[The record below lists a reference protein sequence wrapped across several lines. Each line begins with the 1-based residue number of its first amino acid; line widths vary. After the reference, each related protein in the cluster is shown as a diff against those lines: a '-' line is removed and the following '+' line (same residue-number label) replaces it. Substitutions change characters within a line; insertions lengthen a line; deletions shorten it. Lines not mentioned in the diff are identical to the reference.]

1 MKKISSFFAVLCT
14 AFLLNACDTQAE
26 QDEFADRASLPPSGY
41 TQTTLDGEIVSVD
54 EDDWRTAPVYGPSVV
69 VDPAYPNPFSEGFLY
84 VPVYVRFSDSIRG
97 GLALRA
103 YNNTGRL
110 VTLGTI
116 PEAFQQGSYAFNV
129 SPGLIGRR
137 GLVRLFI
144 FDASSELVSY
154 GDLFI
159 E

>member
-1 MKKISSFFAVLCT
+1 MRKISTIFVVFCT
-14 AFLLNACDTQAE
+14 AFTLSACDTQAE

-41 TQTTLDGEIVSVD
+41 TQTTIDGEIVSVD
-54 EDDWRTAPVYGPSVV
+54 EDDWRTAPIYGAAVV
-69 VDPAYPNPFSEGFLY
+69 VDPAYPNPFSEGFVY
-84 VPVYVRFSDSIRG
+84 VPVYVRFSDSVRG
-97 GLALRA
+97 GLVLRA
-103 YNNTGRL
+103 YNNSGRL
-110 VTLGTI
+110 ITLGSL
-116 PEAFQQGSYAFNV
+116 PEAYQQGSYAFNF
-129 SPGLIGRR
+129 SPGLIGRK